1 MPSTGFYLFLRQSHL
16 IVGKTRFYVSMP
28 STGFYLFLLSFYR
41 IHQKNSASV
50 NALNGLLLISS
61 VVIENNNFS
70 INVSMPSTGFYLF
83 LHRWKPSLNFWKKSV
98 NALNGLL
105 LISSRSRIE
114 KILRKLI
121 CVNALNGLLLISSVP
136 SQNP

>member
-83 LHRWKPSLNFWKKSV
+83 LHSIFLKALKAKSV
-98 NALNGLL
+98 SMPSTGFYLFLQFFL
-105 LISSRSRIE
+105 SHIIKEE
-114 KILRKLI
+114 K